1 MKLST
6 SCVSSFLQLR
16 ASGKFFSAISV
27 PEGLLDAFVFGGSSR
42 RFVSESSSW
51 RLEGPSR
58 CSRLRRVFPTLR
70 FRKFFLAA
78 RRSFF
83 FVPEDFLLFLLFCCR
98 DAPVSFSVW
107 SVNWPDLVF
116 SIKIFRCRTLLL
128 ASLARWGPYEASL
141 GFSEASSN
149 S

>member
-1 MKLST
+1 MGLT
-6 SCVSSFLQLR
+6 AWSFW
-16 ASGKFFSAISV
+16 KFFPAISV
-27 PEGLLDAFVFGGSSR
+27 PEGLLGYLVLGRSSRRFASEGSSR
-42 RFVSESSSW
+42 R
-51 RLEGPSR
+51 
-58 CSRLRRVFPTLR
+58 SRLRRVFPTLR

-98 DAPVSFSVW
+98 DAPVFFFVW

-141 GFSEASSN
+141 GFSEAP
-149 S
+149 